1 MIQTFIGKKT
11 ILFVKEK
18 KQKISSSLV
27 ERRRGGRRRERERPN
42 RRSPLLLTP
51 PTKAHTSIY
60 IYFYNEPTISFE
72 LNNNV
77 LYSS

>member
-27 ERRRGGRRRERERPN
+27 ERRRRRKKERKRETKRPLAASTHN
-42 RRSPLLLTP
+42 TNKSAYINLYILL
-51 PTKAHTSIY
+51 
-60 IYFYNEPTISFE
+60 
-72 LNNNV
+72 
-77 LYSS
+77 